1 MLSSFRKF
9 SNSIVAK
16 IFLIIV
22 AIPFIFWGM
31 GDLFSGG
38 NQKTIV
44 TISKDKISTDE
55 FINYLNFNNSRGEKI
70 DDAIIDKHLATFI
83 GEKLILKE
91 IEDFDIKLSDISLS
105 RIIKNQEIF
114 TKENKFSRTK
124 YEEFLINNN
133 IIASTFE
140 KNISKEEKRKQLL
153 DFIGGGTIP
162 SSFLVNINFDK
173 INQKRDIQLIDL
185 NKINNNKKNFTQ
197 AEIQNYFES
206 NKEKYKNT
214 YKSVKFIRLDS
225 QNLVGFDEVN
235 DLFFKK
241 IDEIDD
247 LIVEGKSFDFIYKK
261 FKLENFKFLTFD
273 INGKD
278 KKSNSI
284 TEIPEKLIKNI
295 FKTNDEETVSLTEHN
310 NNYFLVEIEN
320 TDYIQKNLDNP
331 SVKTNVIDE
340 LIKLSNRKLIASLIS
355 KINNN
360 NFKKDDFDKFSNE
373 KNLKILN
380 IKLNDMSDIKVLKSE
395 IVREIY
401 SYPPKRVILVSDVQ
415 FAENYLV
422 YVDNVESVSIN
433 KDSKDFEKYFNL
445 SKVQMLGSIYNTYDF
460 YLKNK
465 YEIDINQVA
474 LSAIKNNF

>member
-185 NKINNNKKNFTQ
+185 NKINNNKKKF
-197 AEIQNYFES
+197 YS
-206 NKEKYKNT
+206 GRNKK
-214 YKSVKFIRLDS
+214 
-225 QNLVGFDEVN
+225 
-235 DLFFKK
+235 LF
-241 IDEIDD
+241 
-247 LIVEGKSFDFIYKK
+247 
-261 FKLENFKFLTFD
+261 
-273 INGKD
+273 
-278 KKSNSI
+278 
-284 TEIPEKLIKNI
+284 
-295 FKTNDEETVSLTEHN
+295 
-310 NNYFLVEIEN
+310 
-320 TDYIQKNLDNP
+320 
-331 SVKTNVIDE
+331 
-340 LIKLSNRKLIASLIS
+340 
-355 KINNN
+355 
-360 NFKKDDFDKFSNE
+360 
-373 KNLKILN
+373 
-380 IKLNDMSDIKVLKSE
+380 
-395 IVREIY
+395 
-401 SYPPKRVILVSDVQ
+401 
-415 FAENYLV
+415 
-422 YVDNVESVSIN
+422 
-433 KDSKDFEKYFNL
+433 
-445 SKVQMLGSIYNTYDF
+445 
-460 YLKNK
+460 
-465 YEIDINQVA
+465 
-474 LSAIKNNF
+474 